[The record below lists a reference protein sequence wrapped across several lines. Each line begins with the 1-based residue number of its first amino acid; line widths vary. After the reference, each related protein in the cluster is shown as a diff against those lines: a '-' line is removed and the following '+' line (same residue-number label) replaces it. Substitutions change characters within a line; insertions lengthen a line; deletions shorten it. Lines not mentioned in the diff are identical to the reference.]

1 MPRSFAAAIALL
13 TIGLL
18 LPVAAQQPPAQPPP
32 AQQQAP
38 QPRPDD
44 PPHETFFY
52 KNGPLELEGYF
63 FKPAGAGPF
72 PLVVY
77 NHGSRANQERLEWPV
92 YYIARLVVPAGYAL
106 LVPERRGYG
115 KSEGKTFTEDIGAD
129 ERGQR
134 FVDRLVLEAAD
145 VNAAVDYAKKTFPID
160 PKRIVMQGYSFGGI
174 VTTLAAAKS
183 TSLRAIV
190 NQAPGALNWDKS
202 AELRTALTAA
212 AKKIRV
218 PMICMAAE
226 NDLTTE
232 SARVICATAKAA
244 GAAAEVRIYPPFT
257 HPTNPNPRAPGHAL
271 FAPIGVDIWKQDLLD
286 FLAKQAR

>member
-1 MPRSFAAAIALL
+1 MPRSFPAVFAVL
-13 TIGLL
+13 TVVMM
-18 LPVAAQQPPAQPPP
+18 LPGAAQQPPAPQPPP
-32 AQQQAP
+32 AQQAP

-44 PPHETFFY
+44 PPHETFVY
-52 KNGPLELEGYF
+52 KNGTLELEAYF
-63 FKPAGAGPF
+63 FKPTGAGPF

-77 NHGSRANQERLEWPV
+77 NHGSRAGQERVEWPV
-92 YYIARLVVPAGYAL
+92 YYMARLLVPAGYAL

-115 KSEGKTFTEDIGAD
+115 KSDGKTFTEDIGPD

-134 FVDRLVLEAAD
+134 FVDRLALEAAD
-145 VNAAVDYAKKTFPID
+145 VNAALDYAKKTFPID

-183 TSLRAIV
+183 TSLRAVV

-202 AELRTALTAA
+202 QELRTALTEA

-226 NDLTTE
+226 NDMTTE

-244 GAAAEVRIYPPFT
+244 GAAAEVKIYPPFT

-271 FAPIGVDIWKQDLLD
+271 FASVGVDIWKQDLLD
-286 FLAKQAR
+286 FLAKQTR